1 MKTSTKILTII
12 TIVLLIP
19 NIFLFR
25 YLASSIVAT
34 EDGFVFNFST
44 LGYVALG
51 FLIAFLISFT
61 ILYIIFLRSL
71 SLSNQLFFSIVPLSI
86 IYGLFAVYISQIGNM
101 NDITSQSVRTTL
113 NIDTGENFNAFLW
126 ILFATILYLVL
137 LFVLII
143 FACKPLKNVEKITQK
158 LGDGRA
164 KFDDFKVGGNKQFQ
178 EIEHS
183 LNKINYIYKEKDNKI
198 RIANLEAQKYLPKQ
212 ILKFLGKNNI
222 KELEI
227 GNQIQ
232 KKATVLFCDLKNQS
246 SKSLTLEENFNYIN
260 SYFKV
265 VAPLI
270 KRYEGFIDKYL
281 GEGILAVFA
290 NAENAIECSHAI
302 LKALD
307 SKNKNQKSSFQSRI
321 CLHTG
326 VFVFGIVGDE
336 ERKSPTIMTDIL
348 SLMSNMQEINDYI
361 GTRFLISKSS
371 LDDLPQKF
379 DFQYRY
385 TGCLSLEKE
394 KIQLFES
401 LEYYPKGKK
410 EKLIKLKNKFE
421 NGVRFYNEGK
431 FKEAKDEFEFV
442 LHYVKDDSPSFVYFN
457 KSNEKLT
464 EVA

>member
-34 EDGFVFNFST
+34 EDGFVFNFSI

-113 NIDTGENFNAFLW
+113 NIDTGENFNALLW

-183 LNKINYIYKEKDNKI
+183 LNKINYIYKEKDNLIFKI
-198 RIANLEAQKYLPKQ
+198 QDFAGGLPSTVKSK
-212 ILKFLGKNNI
+212 LFKEMVTTKGKNGTGLGLFMSYSNI
-222 KELEI
+222 R
-227 GNQIQ
+227 
-232 KKATVLFCDLKNQS
+232 AH
-246 SKSLTLEENFNYIN
+246 FNGDIR
-260 SYFKV
+260 F
-265 VAPLI
+265 
-270 KRYEGFIDKYL
+270 
-281 GEGILAVFA
+281 
-290 NAENAIECSHAI
+290 
-302 LKALD
+302 D
-307 SKNKNQKSSFQSRI
+307 SR
-321 CLHTG
+321 
-326 VFVFGIVGDE
+326 
-336 ERKSPTIMTDIL
+336 
-348 SLMSNMQEINDYI
+348 
-361 GTRFLISKSS
+361 
-371 LDDLPQKF
+371 
-379 DFQYRY
+379 
-385 TGCLSLEKE
+385 
-394 KIQLFES
+394 
-401 LEYYPKGKK
+401 KGK
-410 EKLIKLKNKFE
+410 
-421 NGVRFYNEGK
+421 GTTFYIEIPYGGRR
-431 FKEAKDEFEFV
+431 
-442 LHYVKDDSPSFVYFN
+442 
-457 KSNEKLT
+457 T
-464 EVA
+464 EVGSWKIGIRK